1 MAVNLLYKL
10 PKTYIKDGIQYN
22 TQTNQRMKQIVNEF
36 LASAIVN
43 GNEVRLVTRNNRYFI
58 HWGEEGRV
66 KAEQELTTPT
76 GRKPSQASAHKK
88 FLEVVESTRYLKFS
102 KL

>member
-1 MAVNLLYKL
+1 
-10 PKTYIKDGIQYN
+10 
-22 TQTNQRMKQIVNEF
+22 MKQF

-43 GNEVRLVTRNNRYFI
+43 GNEIRLIKERNRYFI
-58 HWGEEGRV
+58 HWGEEGKV
-66 KAEQELTTPT
+66 KAVKELLTPT

-88 FLEVVESTRYLKFS
+88 FLEAVKATQYLKFS